1 MNPTMLLVAHGT
13 RDEAGLD
20 EIARIAG
27 GMRARCP
34 GVRVCT
40 AYVDVLGPS
49 LADVLSE
56 VSGPAV
62 VVPLFLAAGHH
73 VRHDVPAGV
82 GGRSDVV
89 VTPPLGPDPSLTG
102 ALRERVASV
111 ARPGERIVLA
121 AAGSAHP
128 RALDDVERAA
138 GWLSRELENPVQP
151 AYLSAASPRVAD
163 VVGPDS
169 VVVPYLLA
177 PGFFQRRAAAAA
189 ARATADVLGAHPT
202 VLDVIADRYR
212 AALSA
217 RAA

>member
-27 GMRARCP
+27 AVRARFP
-34 GVRVCT
+34 GVRVNV

-49 LADVLSE
+49 IADVLQD
-56 VSGPAV
+56 VSGPVA
-62 VVPLFLAAGHH
+62 VVPLFLAAGYH

-82 GGRSDVV
+82 AGRSDVV
-89 VTPPLGPDPSLTG
+89 VTPPLGPDPALT
-102 ALRERVASV
+102 AVLRERVASV
-111 ARPGERIVLA
+111 ARSGERIVLA
-121 AAGSAHP
+121 AAGSSDP
-128 RALDDVERAA
+128 RALREVETAADRLSRAA
-138 GWLSRELENPVQP
+138 GSPVEV

-177 PGFFQRRAAAAA
+177 PGSFQRRAAGAGARAAA
-189 ARATADVLGAHPT
+189 EVLGAHPA
-202 VLDVIADRYR
+202 VIDVIADRYR
-212 AALSA
+212 SALPA
-217 RAA
+217 RVG

>member
-20 EIARIAG
+20 EIARIADG
-27 GMRARCP
+27 VRARCR
-34 GVRVCT
+34 GVRVSV

-49 LADVLSE
+49 IADVLAE
-56 VSGPAV
+56 VVGPVV

-82 GGRSDVV
+82 AGRPDVV
-89 VTPPLGPDPSLTG
+89 VTPPLGPDPLLTG
-102 ALRERVASV
+102 VLRERTASV

-121 AAGSAHP
+121 AAGSSDA
-128 RALDDVERAA
+128 RALGDVERAA

-177 PGFFQRRAAAAA
+177 PGFFQRRAAGSG
-189 ARATADVLGAHPT
+189 ARAVADVLGAHPT
-202 VLDVIADRYR
+202 VLDVIANRYR

-217 RAA
+217 CAA